1 MPSTRKDN
9 NGFTIIETIIAVG
22 VGGFIITLVFL
33 AIPALMRT
41 SQNNQRTQDV
51 TTILQ
56 AVSNYRLRNLG
67 GFPAS
72 ATTDSTNTDNTKV
85 LLAGGYK
92 LTYYDA
98 GNVKF
103 SDSGYS
109 IDNDSVNVKQY
120 LKCDGNSYITNGAG
134 SRDIAALYSIKTGS
148 GYADKCMSL

>member
-1 MPSTRKDN
+1 MPTSIKDN
-9 NGFTIIETIIAVG
+9 NGFTIIETMIAVG

-51 TTILQ
+51 NTILQ

-67 GFPAS
+67 AFPADTEI
-72 ATTDSTNTDNTKV
+72 AFTGNN
-85 LLAGGYK
+85 K

-103 SDSGYS
+103 NDGNFW
-109 IDNDSVNVKQY
+109 IDDDSVNVKNY
-120 LKCDGNSYITNGAG
+120 LKCIVDTPTVNGAG
-134 SRDIAALYSIKTGS
+134 SRDIAALYRIKTGS
-148 GYADKCMSL
+148 GYAEKCMSL

>member
-1 MPSTRKDN
+1 MPSARKDN

-56 AVSNYRLRNLG
+56 VVSNYRLRNLG
-67 GFPAS
+67 LFPTAS
-72 ATTDSTNTDNTKV
+72 DVAFTGNN
-85 LLAGGYK
+85 K
-92 LTYYDA
+92 LTYYAA

-103 SDSGYS
+103 NDVNFWIG
-109 IDNDSVNVKQY
+109 DDSVNVKNHV
-120 LKCDGNSYITNGAG
+120 KCLGDTPTVNGAG

-148 GYADKCMSL
+148 GYSPKCRSL